1 MEEFFLRALFVGK
14 ELDVIDQQRVD
25 GAVVAFKL
33 FDRIVLQSFNHV
45 LHKTLG
51 VHIHHFRVRFTR
63 HNAVT
68 DSMQQVGFTQTRTT
82 IKE

>member
-1 MEEFFLRALFVGK
+1 MEKLFLRPFFIRE
-14 ELDVIDQQRVD
+14 ELNIVNQQSVN
-25 GAVVAFKL
+25 GTVVAFKL
-33 FDRIVLQSFNHV
+33 FDRVVLQGFDHV

-51 VHIHHFRVRFTR
+51 VHIHHFSVWLTR

-68 DSMQQVGFTQTRTT
+68 DSVQQVGFTQTRTA

>member
-1 MEEFFLRALFVGK
+1 MEKLFLRSLFIRE
-14 ELDVIDQQRVD
+14 ELDIVNQQRVN
-25 GAVVAFKL
+25 GTVVAFKL
-33 FDRIVLQSFNHV
+33 FDRIVLQGFNHV

-51 VHIHHFRVRFTR
+51 VHIHHFGIRLSR

-68 DSMQQVGFTQTRTT
+68 DSVQQVGFTQARTA